1 MDLLVNIQNA
11 PFSSVL
17 VKQSFQVP
25 VWVQY
30 FDDPQTKDCNN
41 EELTHHWRVPP
52 LAWRGLAKTQ
62 IQPWSQQPTHLS
74 AEHRRSKD
82 QPGRRH
88 AAEGRHSKP
97 GASSAAS
104 ASSSPGRQSQQPPH
118 PHLLHTLPENLGKRR
133 EIGFLCLVRTG
144 SPKDENKQTSVK
156 IKDERSL
163 ENRPEETAGLYFFLF
178 FNSYAEAG
186 GLWMTMV
193 LKDRCGFKWT
203 MTAAVDKQFNQG
215 GDDTTS

>member
-1 MDLLVNIQNA
+1 MDLPVNIQNA
-11 PFSSVL
+11 PLDHGSAGQHSKCSFLFSPGKAKFSSSSL
-17 VKQSFQVP
+17 SSILWRSPDKRLQQ
-25 VWVQY
+25 WRA
-30 FDDPQTKDCNN
+30 N
-41 EELTHHWRVPP
+41 HWRVPP

-82 QPGRRH
+82 RPGRRH

-163 ENRPEETAGLYFFLF
+163 ENRPEETAGL
-178 FNSYAEAG
+178 
-186 GLWMTMV
+186 
-193 LKDRCGFKWT
+193 
-203 MTAAVDKQFNQG
+203 
-215 GDDTTS
+215 